1 MSAQGRTYCCGG
13 WATWRVSVA
22 IWAQAQEAL
31 LFFWL
36 THPPDNLGLEA
47 RPELATGTHHDHDVN
62 INTNSFDLCPL
73 PWSRRLCGSR
83 HVALKQHIAR
93 CASHLGETFV
103 HPNFV
108 VSSWVRLGLQPGNY
122 IYRRLGE

>member
-1 MSAQGRTYCCGG
+1 MRLAPGLKHTPGAGC
-13 WATWRVSVA
+13 TRVSDNPHFVSITVSSAA

-62 INTNSFDLCPL
+62 INTTVLTC
-73 PWSRRLCGSR
+73 
-83 HVALKQHIAR
+83 AR
-93 CASHLGETFV
+93 CLSRVGSVAAGTL
-103 HPNFV
+103 
-108 VSSWVRLGLQPGNY
+108 R
-122 IYRRLGE
+122 